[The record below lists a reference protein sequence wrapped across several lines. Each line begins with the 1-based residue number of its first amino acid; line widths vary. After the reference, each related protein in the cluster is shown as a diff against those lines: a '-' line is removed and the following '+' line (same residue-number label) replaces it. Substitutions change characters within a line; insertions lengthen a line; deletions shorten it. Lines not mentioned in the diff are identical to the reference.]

1 MSENGILQGMFRKIE
16 ISHRT
21 IIFSVLV
28 LLLLGFLYLVRDII
42 LELFVALIL
51 MTILEP
57 MVSSLSKVKIPR
69 AFSVLI
75 TYIVVIG
82 VLGGVIA
89 LLVPT
94 VVDQTTSFVNALPA
108 YLSNVGITQ
117 ELSSQVLKGFLSN
130 AGTAPGEIFQ
140 FTFSIF
146 SNFLATVTVLVF
158 AFYML
163 VSRDQLED
171 GLGFFFGEE
180 KQKNLG
186 LVLDKLE
193 KMMGG
198 WARGE
203 LILMFTV
210 GLSVYIGLR
219 LIGIPFALPLSIL
232 SGILEVVPLLGPIIS
247 AIPGILIGFGI
258 SPITGFGVIALY
270 FLIQQIENYVLV
282 PKVMEKS
289 VGVSP
294 IVLLIALAVGVR
306 LAGIVGAII
315 SVPTVIAA
323 QIIIKEY
330 FIKD

>member
-1 MSENGILQGMFRKIE
+1 MFRKIE

-21 IIFSVLV
+21 IIFAVLV
-28 LLLLGFLYLVRDII
+28 LLSLGFLYLVRDII

-57 MVSSLSKVKIPR
+57 MVGSLSKIKIPR
-69 AFSVLI
+69 AVSVLI

-82 VLGGVIA
+82 LLGGVVA

-94 VVDQTTSFVNALPA
+94 IVDQTTSFINALPV
-108 YLSNVGITQ
+108 YLSNIGITQ
-117 ELSSQVLKGFLSN
+117 DLSSQVVKGFLTSF
-130 AGTAPGEIFQ
+130 GTAPGEIFQ

-146 SNFLATVTVLVF
+146 NNLLAIITVLVF

-163 VSRDQLED
+163 VARDRLED
-171 GLGFFFGEE
+171 SLGFFFGEE
-180 KQKNLG
+180 KKKELG
-186 LVLDKLE
+186 VILDKLE
-193 KMMGG
+193 KRMGG

-203 LILMFTV
+203 LILMFTI
-210 GLSVYIGLR
+210 GLGVYIGLK

-232 SGILEVVPLLGPIIS
+232 SGILEIVPFLGPIMS
-247 AIPGILIGFGI
+247 AVPAVLIGFGI
-258 SPITGFGVIALY
+258 SPITGLGVAALY
-270 FLIQQIENYVLV
+270 FLVHQIENYVLV

-294 IVLLIALAVGVR
+294 IIILIALAVGAR
-306 LAGIVGAII
+306 LAGMVGAII

-323 QIIIKEY
+323 QILVKEY
-330 FIKD
+330 LIKD